1 MGEAKLQ
8 VFRQFAE
15 LARVLGHAHR
25 LELIELVSQG
35 ERSVDRLAEVTGLSI
50 PNTSQ
55 HLQQLR
61 RGGFVQSRR
70 MATSFTGSLTVRSC
84 RFIRRSGLRRTN
96 RAEVGKIVSDY
107 FQRLDHLEPVSRKEL
122 GRRLKAGTAV
132 VLSRPE
138 DEYGAGPRPW
148 TLNIPMNELKR
159 RLAELPSEQEI
170 VAYCRGPYC
179 VFSFEAVALLRKRG
193 FLVRRLEDGFPEW
206 KAAGLAIEI
215 RLERRR
221 SRSGRTSQSEASYE
235 HIGQGRR
242 QAGCR
247 SVA

>member
-1 MGEAKLQ
+1 MGQAKLQ
-8 VFRQFAE
+8 VFEQFAE

-50 PNTSQ
+50 ANTSQ

-70 MATSFTGSLTVRSC
+70 DGKRVLYRLADGPILSLIAALRSYAE
-84 RFIRRSGLRRTN
+84 RN
-96 RAEVGKIVSDY
+96 RAEIGKIVADY
-107 FQRLDHLEPVSRKEL
+107 FERLDQLEPVSRKEL
-122 GRRLKAGTAV
+122 AQRLRAKSAV
-132 VLSRPE
+132 VLDVRPE
-138 DEYGAGPRPW
+138 DEFALGHVPGA
-148 TLNIPMNELKR
+148 LNIPINELKR
-159 RLAELPSEQEI
+159 RLVELPKNQEI

-206 KAAGLAIEI
+206 KAAGLATE
-215 RLERRR
+215 
-221 SRSGRTSQSEASYE
+221 SAS
-235 HIGQGRR
+235 
-242 QAGCR
+242 A
-247 SVA
+247 A

>member
-1 MGEAKLQ
+1 MGQAKLQ
-8 VFRQFAE
+8 VFEQFAE

-50 PNTSQ
+50 ANTSQ

-70 MATSFTGSLTVRSC
+70 EGKRVLYRLADGPILSLIAALRSYAE
-84 RFIRRSGLRRTN
+84 RN

-107 FQRLDHLEPVSRKEL
+107 FQRLDQLEPVSRKEL
-122 GRRLKAGTAV
+122 SQRLKARTGV
-132 VLSRPE
+132 VLDVRPE
-138 DEYGAGPRPW
+138 DEYALGHVPGAV
-148 TLNIPMNELKR
+148 NIPMNELKR
-159 RLAELPSEQEI
+159 RLAELPKDQEI

-206 KAAGLAIEI
+206 KAAGLA
-215 RLERRR
+215 
-221 SRSGRTSQSEASYE
+221 T
-235 HIGQGRR
+235 
-242 QAGCR
+242 
-247 SVA
+247 V